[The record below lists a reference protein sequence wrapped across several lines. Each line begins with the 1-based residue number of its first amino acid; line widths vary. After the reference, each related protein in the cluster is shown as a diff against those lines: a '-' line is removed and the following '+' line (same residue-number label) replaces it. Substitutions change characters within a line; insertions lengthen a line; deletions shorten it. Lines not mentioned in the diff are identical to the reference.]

1 MSAST
6 SRPSLRL
13 LMCSISGSLTA
24 VSVMWRS
31 SDDGAGSTQPSLF
44 GSKRQNFGYSA
55 PHGRAPATAIGSSGG
70 GTFLLPQPR
79 GRSRAR
85 AAGGDHHRQDPARH
99 TAAAGG
105 SRGALRGQPHTD
117 PRGAAPAAGDRAG
130 RAAGAPGRAR
140 ALVLT

>member
-24 VSVMWRS
+24 VSVMRRS
-31 SDDGAGSTQPSLF
+31 SDDGAESAHPTRF
-44 GSKRQNFGYSA
+44 GSKRQNLGYSFGN
-55 PHGRAPATAIGSSGG
+55 GRAAPTAVGSSSG

-99 TAAAGG
+99 TASPGG
-105 SRGALRGQPHTD
+105 SGGALRRQPNAD
-117 PRGAAPAAGDRAG
+117 P
-130 RAAGAPGRAR
+130 
-140 ALVLT
+140 